1 MAFLFEFKECNSS
14 STPYYMVAEDLCYDI
29 CPNRYYESN
38 AQKTCENCTNYDC
51 LKCIANGTCTTCD
64 NTTDHRQLNAYGR
77 C

>member
-14 STPYYMVAEDLCYDI
+14 TTPYYMVAEDLCYDI

-51 LKCIANGTCTTCD
+51 FKCIANGTCTTCD